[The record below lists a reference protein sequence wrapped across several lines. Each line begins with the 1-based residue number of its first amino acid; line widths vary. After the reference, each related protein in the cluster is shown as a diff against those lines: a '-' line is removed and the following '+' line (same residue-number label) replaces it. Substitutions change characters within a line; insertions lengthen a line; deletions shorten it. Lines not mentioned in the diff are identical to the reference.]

1 MANTYSDLMGTTVA
15 ANYNK
20 AVATSALGTRALRYI
35 KVVAVH
41 SASPVDFSKAVLAGT
56 GSYTAADSVWAKA
69 IRALQGTAEV
79 YIYFTPGTAG
89 FMVAVADDT
98 VNDSD
103 TNSNVADPTSYGD
116 MELAIKDSCGIDT
129 SVTISAVTVS
139 SGGITIT

>member
-20 AVATSALGTRALRYI
+20 AVATSALGTRALRYV
-35 KVVAVH
+35 KVTAVH
-41 SASPVDFSKAVLAGT
+41 NSGAVDFSKAVLAGT
-56 GSYTAADSVWAKA
+56 GVYTAADSVWAQA
-69 IRALQGTAEV
+69 IRALQGTCEV

-98 VNDSD
+98 FNDSD
-103 TNSNVADPTSYGD
+103 TSSNVPGGYGD
-116 MELAIKDSCGIDT
+116 AEAAIKDACGIDT
-129 SVTISAVTVS
+129 SVTIAAVTIQ